1 MQTRDLS
8 GRGSRRP
15 AAAHARW
22 RSNLRPR
29 VRRVGGARRIP
40 QPGAG
45 EVAGL
50 GPTLQRVPWPP
61 AWLVTAHAS
70 GAAGPGCCSWD
81 GFPSCSANSVRW
93 LVPEPSARGRACRPF
108 TGPGH
113 GGKWKGRGRGLS
125 PRGGVRR
132 WPHTG
137 RTPLRAAEGTDASL
151 GFRLPH
157 PEIRPPRLLVTAAHG
172 SWLHD
177 HLSWLGRAGQGR
189 AGRVQWLGYVIG
201 HRPAWVAPSPHC
213 HTAGGWG
220 PSWAVSGAWALTAWQ
235 LSSKS
240 KFSERQGVRAAGR
253 SSAHDWRGD
262 PPSTLPSSKR
272 CHRPARPQARRQEE
286 TDKGGARHV
295 PLGGATELI
304 LKKCPPPP
312 PRVPATYR
320 QIAFPLYIKQFGG
333 SPLCLR

>member
-1 MQTRDLS
+1 MR
-8 GRGSRRP
+8 
-15 AAAHARW
+15 
-22 RSNLRPR
+22 
-29 VRRVGGARRIP
+29 GGA
-40 QPGAG
+40 
-45 EVAGL
+45 
-50 GPTLQRVPWPP
+50 
-61 AWLVTAHAS
+61 VT
-70 GAAGPGCCSWD
+70 
-81 GFPSCSANSVRW
+81 
-93 LVPEPSARGRACRPF
+93 SARGSAESAGHVASHSPVQERWRAWAPLCSASHGHRRGSSQPTPREPWVQAAAPGMVFQAALPTPFAGLCRNHQPGGEPA
-108 TGPGH
+108 GPSRVLDT

-177 HLSWLGRAGQGR
+177 HLSWLGWAGQGR

-286 TDKGGARHV
+286 TDKGGGHGTFRWEARPSSSLKNVPRH
-295 PLGGATELI
+295 PLGSQLLTG
-304 LKKCPPPP
+304 K
-312 PRVPATYR
+312 
-320 QIAFPLYIKQFGG
+320 
-333 SPLCLR
+333 

>member
-1 MQTRDLS
+1 MATGVARHSPRLGS
-8 GRGSRRP
+8 RGSRLLLLGWFSKLLCQLRSLACAGTISQGESLP
-15 AAAHARW
+15 ALHGSWTRGQME
-22 RSNLRPR
+22 RQGEGTLP
-29 VRRVGGARRIP
+29 
-40 QPGAG
+40 AG
-45 EVAGL
+45 
-50 GPTLQRVPWPP
+50 R
-61 AWLVTAHAS
+61 
-70 GAAGPGCCSWD
+70 
-81 GFPSCSANSVRW
+81 
-93 LVPEPSARGRACRPF
+93 
-108 TGPGH
+108 
-113 GGKWKGRGRGLS
+113 
-125 PRGGVRR
+125 VRR

-177 HLSWLGRAGQGR
+177 HLSWLGWAGQGR

-286 TDKGGARHV
+286 TDKGGGHRTFCWEVRPSSSLKNVPRH
-295 PLGGATELI
+295 PLGSQLLTG
-304 LKKCPPPP
+304 K
-312 PRVPATYR
+312 
-320 QIAFPLYIKQFGG
+320 
-333 SPLCLR
+333 

>member
-40 QPGAG
+40 QPRAG

-113 GGKWKGRGRGLS
+113 RGKWKGRGRGLS

-177 HLSWLGRAGQGR
+177 HLSWLGWAGPGG
-189 AGRVQWLGYVIG
+189 AGAVAWLC
-201 HRPAWVAPSPHC
+201 HWSPACLGCSKPALSH
-213 HTAGGWG
+213 GWG
-220 PSWAVSGAWALTAWQ
+220 LGAQ
-235 LSSKS
+235 LGC
-240 KFSERQGVRAAGR
+240 QWGLGTHGVAAEFQEQVFRAAG
-253 SSAHDWRGD
+253 SAG
-262 PPSTLPSSKR
+262 
-272 CHRPARPQARRQEE
+272 CRP
-286 TDKGGARHV
+286 
-295 PLGGATELI
+295 EL
-304 LKKCPPPP
+304 C
-312 PRVPATYR
+312 A
-320 QIAFPLYIKQFGG
+320 
-333 SPLCLR
+333 